1 MQNGRVMAE
10 DGFHTAAALWSGSA
24 LLVEDGRC
32 VNVRGRSEIC
42 ARCVK
47 ACPKDALELG
57 LDGVTVSDD
66 CSDCGACLPACPAAA
81 LKLGG
86 FSPVALLQA
95 VEGCTEI
102 HLHCR
107 ESAGGDGGVVIP
119 CHQVLDA
126 RLLAAMSGAGC
137 GEIAIHGLEKCKTCR
152 HGTARKHLERVQ
164 RTLTRWLGED
174 APVLTLSPEAVEAIP
189 AQKPDRHDQI
199 RVDRRSFFRLAGSQA
214 ASVASSWVAPVEEEA
229 PDPFAAF
236 NSTLT
241 PAAPDPYQTALAIK
255 VDDIAWK
262 KKSLPIFWR
271 EFSDACTLCMA
282 CADRCPTGALA
293 PLAGN
298 LARGIGFSS
307 LLCTNCGLCTQV
319 CPFEAVNS
327 GAVRDPD
334 YIGKAPV
341 VLKQLHLQQCP
352 QCLAEF
358 APVAPGQTLCLTCS
372 NEQEIEDEWL
382 SFMEE

>member
-1 MQNGRVMAE
+1 MAE
-10 DGFHTAAALWSGSA
+10 DGFHTAAALWSGST

-42 ARCVK
+42 TRCVK

-66 CSDCGACLPACPAAA
+66 CTDCGACLPACPAGA

-95 VEGCTEI
+95 VEGRAQT

-119 CHQVLDA
+119 CHRVLDA
-126 RLLAAMSGAGC
+126 RLLAAMSGAEC
-137 GEIAIHGLEKCKTCR
+137 GEITIHGLEKCQTCR
-152 HGTARKHLERVQ
+152 HGSAHKHLDRVQ
-164 RTLTRWLGED
+164 RSLDRWLGED
-174 APVLTLSPEAVEAIP
+174 APVLNLHPEAVEVKP
-189 AQKPDRHDQI
+189 TQKPARHDQI

-214 ASVASSWVAPVEEEA
+214 ASVASSWIAPVEKEA
-229 PDPFAAF
+229 PDPFACF
-236 NSTLT
+236 NSSLI
-241 PAAPDPYQTALAIK
+241 PAAPDPYQATVANQ

-271 EFSDACTLCMA
+271 EFSNACTLCMA

-298 LARGIGFSS
+298 LAKGIGFSS

-319 CPFEAVNS
+319 CPFDAVLS
-327 GAVRDPD
+327 GAVRNPD
-334 YIGKAPV
+334 YIAKSLV
-341 VLKQLHLQQCP
+341 VLKQLHLQKCP
-352 QCLAEF
+352 QCLSEF
-358 APVAPGQTLCLTCS
+358 VPETADETLCLTCS

-382 SFMEE
+382 SFMED